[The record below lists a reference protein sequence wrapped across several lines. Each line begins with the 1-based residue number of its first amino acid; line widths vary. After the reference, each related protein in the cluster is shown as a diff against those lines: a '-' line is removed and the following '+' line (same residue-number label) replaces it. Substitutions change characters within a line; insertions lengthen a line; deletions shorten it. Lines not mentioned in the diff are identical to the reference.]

1 MDFKARYFPKK
12 IKELKNT
19 EEKVLLNGEILNSTE
34 NSFILSDDTGKVEIF
49 SGRKFQKNITIRAF
63 CSVVDG
69 ELKLDFLQDISNS
82 DLNLFKKVE
91 ALYKKVGI

>member
-49 SGRKFQKNITIRAF
+49 SGGNFQKNITIRAF